1 MVSFPPCDSPRQVVV
16 ITRLGPYYV
25 FWSLLLPRSS
35 FRFSS
40 VNTSVRT
47 LDQKS
52 KKSGNEQNP
61 ENRSEQQ
68 LLNSSR
74 SRQAPAPSSIHD
86 L

>member
-25 FWSLLLPRSS
+25 FWSLLLPRFS

-40 VNTSVRT
+40 VNTSVWT

-52 KKSGNEQNP
+52 
-61 ENRSEQQ
+61 
-68 LLNSSR
+68 
-74 SRQAPAPSSIHD
+74 
-86 L
+86 